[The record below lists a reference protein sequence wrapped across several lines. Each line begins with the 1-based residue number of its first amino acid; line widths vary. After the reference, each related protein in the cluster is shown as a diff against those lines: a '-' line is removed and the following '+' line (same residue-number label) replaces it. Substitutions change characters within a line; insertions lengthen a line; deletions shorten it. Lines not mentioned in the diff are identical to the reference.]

1 MLTVTSNAKEKFKEI
16 LQERD
21 TDPGVSIRIISSS
34 SKPNMFDL
42 VFDKEKEGDF
52 VVKNEEGKTVL
63 VIESDLA
70 KSLKGKTVDYTEKP
84 QGEGFTIS

>member
-1 MLTVTSNAKEKFKEI
+1 MLTVTSTAKEKFKEI
-16 LQERD
+16 LKKQD
-21 TDPGVSIRIISSS
+21 TSPEVLIRITASP

-63 VIESDLA
+63 VIEPDLA
-70 KSLKGKTVDYTEKP
+70 KSLKGKTIDYTEKP
-84 QGEGFTIS
+84 QGAGFTIS